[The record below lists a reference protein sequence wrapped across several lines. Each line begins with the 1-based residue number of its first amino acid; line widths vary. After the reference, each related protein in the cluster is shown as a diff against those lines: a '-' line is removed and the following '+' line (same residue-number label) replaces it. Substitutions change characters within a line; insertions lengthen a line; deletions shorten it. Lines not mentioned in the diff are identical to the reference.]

1 MSEYLSNKYKKKC
14 LIDKNKPCTRKTKY
28 KNRYKRNELEELYK
42 ICFPNAKISEIKR
55 KKIDKLC
62 EDIIYNYKSP
72 QKHITP
78 KKQQCIFDKSRPC
91 TRKKKYKNRYR
102 KNELENLYKI
112 CFPQSKISEIK
123 KKKIT
128 DLCEE
133 IIDITSH
140 NKSISQKSSSS
151 SSGIGDFVLV
161 EDSSS
166 KKSSSNDYVIVEDDI
181 ITELDIKLQNIN
193 AREEFIEEI
202 INGKIPINNLDINYP
217 YIKVE
222 NTSQG
227 NNIIRNIPCNIFS
240 AIKILKGEIRFLSS
254 EKGVYGYPFKV
265 SLNSEKFDIK
275 SELGIKIIP
284 YINKNIWVSYDC
296 VREHMEKEKHNHS
309 FHKKEAIKECIQKDP
324 QRPENVELHMINL
337 LSKFVYEK
345 NTPHII
351 LPIMNFTCNL
361 KDLISNTG
369 NLFSNI
375 DLLKRNKKGDFI
387 NIANVLISEWA
398 TGGDLKRFILNN
410 IKTWSQS
417 SQYELIWCN
426 MFFQLIFTLSI
437 ILEKYPNFRHNDL
450 KVDNILVTITD
461 KKYGGN
467 YLYFIDNKYYSLP
480 NIGFQIKLWDF
491 DLSCIKGKID
501 NYKVNNMEEFG
512 IRDTKNQYYD
522 LHCFF
527 NFLKLYV
534 IRKEI
539 IPVSIQQF
547 LDRIIPQKYRHHQKY
562 PYVYWS
568 RVIPDD
574 EYLTPINILRNETEK
589 DGIFNQFLLDE
600 NEISKKEFIDK
611 YNMFS

>member
-1 MSEYLSNKYKKKC
+1 
-14 LIDKNKPCTRKTKY
+14 
-28 KNRYKRNELEELYK
+28 
-42 ICFPNAKISEIKR
+42 
-55 KKIDKLC
+55 
-62 EDIIYNYKSP
+62 
-72 QKHITP
+72 
-78 KKQQCIFDKSRPC
+78 
-91 TRKKKYKNRYR
+91 
-102 KNELENLYKI
+102 
-112 CFPQSKISEIK
+112 
-123 KKKIT
+123 
-128 DLCEE
+128 
-133 IIDITSH
+133 
-140 NKSISQKSSSS
+140 
-151 SSGIGDFVLV
+151 
-161 EDSSS
+161 
-166 KKSSSNDYVIVEDDI
+166 
-181 ITELDIKLQNIN
+181 
-193 AREEFIEEI
+193 
-202 INGKIPINNLDINYP
+202 
-217 YIKVE
+217 
-222 NTSQG
+222 
-227 NNIIRNIPCNIFS
+227 
-240 AIKILKGEIRFLSS
+240 
-254 EKGVYGYPFKV
+254 
-265 SLNSEKFDIK
+265 
-275 SELGIKIIP
+275 
-284 YINKNIWVSYDC
+284 
-296 VREHMEKEKHNHS
+296 MEKEKHNHS

-375 DLLKRNKKGDFI
+375 DLLKRNKEGYFI

-461 KKYGGN
+461 KKYVGN

-527 NFLKLYV
+527 NFLKLHI

-547 LDRIIPQKYRHHQKY
+547 LDRIIPQKYRHHEKY
-562 PYVYWS
+562 PHVYWS
-568 RVIPDD
+568 RVITDD